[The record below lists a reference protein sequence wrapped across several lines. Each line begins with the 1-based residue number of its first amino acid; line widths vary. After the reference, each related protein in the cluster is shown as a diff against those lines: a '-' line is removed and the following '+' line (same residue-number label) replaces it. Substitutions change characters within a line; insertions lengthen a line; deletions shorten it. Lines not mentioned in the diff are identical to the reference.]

1 MEIVGAVITLIVI
14 GIIIGII
21 VIPTYFIENLKKN
34 ENTNKWLK
42 KNFLWADV
50 QSFIYLILL
59 ILGILLVGFVFT
71 NLGVVLF

>member
-34 ENTNKWLK
+34 ENTNKLLK